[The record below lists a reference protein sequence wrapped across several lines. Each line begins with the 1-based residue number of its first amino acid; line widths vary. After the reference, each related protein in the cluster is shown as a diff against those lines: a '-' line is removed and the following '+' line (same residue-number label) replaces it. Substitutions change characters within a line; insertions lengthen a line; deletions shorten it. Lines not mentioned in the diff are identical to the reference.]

1 MDVSK
6 LIPPAVESLPGEAG
20 WLPIEMP
27 FSSSGGASFIEGD
40 PDGRRIRIRMFVR
53 EADRRLFAKVW
64 FGPLAEGPPAH
75 AHGGSMAAVLDH
87 AMGVGAWV
95 AGHPVLAATI
105 TINFH
110 RKLPLGTI
118 ATAECWVDRV
128 DGRKVYTVGRL
139 YGENRD
145 EPFASGEGLFVSQD
159 IEKFKGILRNNDPA
173 LNENMEKVRANM
185 GKA

>member
-6 LIPPAVESLPGEAG
+6 LIPPAIESLTGEEG
-20 WLPIEMP
+20 WLPIDMS

-40 PDGRRIRIRMFVR
+40 PEGKRIRIRMFVR
-53 EADRRLFAKVW
+53 ESDRRLFSRVW
-64 FGPLAEGPPAH
+64 FGPQAEGPPGH

-87 AMGVGAWV
+87 TMGMGAWV

-118 ATAECWVDRV
+118 AMAETWVERV
-128 DGRKVYTVGRL
+128 DGRKVYTAGRL

-145 EPFASGEGLFVSQD
+145 EPFASGEGMFVSQD
-159 IEKFKGILRNNDPA
+159 IEKFKGILRNDPV
-173 LNENMEKVRANM
+173 LDENMQNVRAKM
-185 GKA
+185 PHA